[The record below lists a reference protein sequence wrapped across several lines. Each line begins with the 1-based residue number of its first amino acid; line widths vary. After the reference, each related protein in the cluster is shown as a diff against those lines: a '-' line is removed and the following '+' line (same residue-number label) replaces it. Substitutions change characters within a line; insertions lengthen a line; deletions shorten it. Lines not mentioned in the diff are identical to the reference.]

1 MAPARHKKPFNLE
14 SVGAAATHA
23 NSNIASTGCTVSD
36 MSYETPVKHTHLT
49 ARTVAQ
55 RQRIERAPHRLHID
69 SEFDYC
75 ALLCACT
82 ARVSPSF
89 LLRSSTTPSTIAP
102 PTAVALRPP
111 RATYYITLRRTVHPF
126 VPTSFVP
133 SKFRKLFFSLSLHTR
148 PHAENAAR
156 FFSETCEMRMP

>member
-89 LLRSSTTPSTIAP
+89 LLRSSTTPSNRPPYAP
-102 PTAVALRPP
+102 PVLKR
-111 RATYYITLRRTVHPF
+111 TYYITLRRTVHPF